1 MSSLRLQ
8 DIVLLAEQHP
18 ELSVSQVQQFIS
30 LASRLK
36 DNILLAQPSSVLA
49 FDPPDVLP
57 PTVSTFLQNRC
68 GISMACVEACWDT
81 LKTTIWHHD
90 AQSLE
95 DIFRFYDSLCYYFPV
110 ACTLYPLQHT
120 CTNPSC
126 SCSRMGK
133 LLKKEEQ
140 QQAVLYTM
148 DKGALPVHSV
158 HLYCDECKTN
168 YHCNFWVNE
177 GVHTYYNGIPAVIQV
192 GEHQFAERRLIQLWI
207 TLMLVSWQVHPMTSA
222 TNCAQLYNLSL
233 SDTVPPSDW
242 AFGFLVTTEQV
253 WDAFV
258 TLALLEDHQTQS
270 KTLVVPH
277 TGAQKDCFTDVL
289 CA

>member
-8 DIVLLAEQHP
+8 DTVLLAEQHP
-18 ELSVSQVQQFIS
+18 ELSFSQVQQIIS

-36 DNILLAQPSSVLA
+36 DDILLTQPSSVLA

-57 PTVSTFLQNRC
+57 PTVSTFLQNSC

-81 LKTTIWHHD
+81 LRTTIWHD

-95 DIFRFYDSLCYYFPV
+95 DSLIHDFLV
-110 ACTLYPLQHT
+110 HGHSLGLFAHTLYPPQHA

-140 QQAVLYTM
+140 RQAVLYTM
-148 DKGALPVHSV
+148 DKGVLPVHSV

-168 YHCNFWVNE
+168 YHCNFWVNK
-177 GVHTYYNGIPAVIQV
+177 GVCTYYGIPAVIQV
-192 GEHQFAERRLIQLWI
+192 GEHQFAERWLIQLWI

-222 TNCAQLYNLSL
+222 INCAWLYNLSL

-242 AFGFLVTTEQV
+242 AFGFSVTTEQV

-258 TLALLEDHQTQS
+258 TLALSDS
-270 KTLVVPH
+270 VKDAC
-277 TGAQKDCFTDVL
+277 GA
-289 CA
+289 